1 MKILRRLFLLPAL
14 QTFPFE
20 LTKLGIII
28 GGLFGKS
35 FKKSWEQVSRK
46 EIFVKFNLLAVFF
59 ATADASIRWRE
70 TVEIQTNV
78 EYTRGTAKQ
87 GADAF

>member
-59 ATADASIRWRE
+59 ADASIRWRE

>member
-59 ATADASIRWRE
+59 AADASIRWRE